1 MATLSVL
8 AEYLVSTLS
17 RMAGDVARLARS
29 SRVAPVTMSG
39 IAVSFAVIAAVWL
52 ALDTARAEVVAL
64 FAIIGVCALS
74 RVGRVIAGRIA
85 APAVEWGL
93 VACAVLA
100 ELIVYAGMAAGAT
113 LGHAGAGHVTAGLG
127 GPAAATLRGTFVAGF
142 GGAGATGV
150 WRLAVVAAMLSVLL
164 PMVEVCLYGPTGSW
178 AGTPLMI
185 FGTPGDVRLPLV
197 GLVVLLAGVRAAFL
211 AVLVLGVAALAA
223 AVIDGTRAGVRP
235 ASSRGFRGDGWL
247 SVRIG
252 KFVAGRLPPLPP
264 LLVGLLVTGML
275 AALGLRN
282 LPGILILT
290 PAEAMLL
297 AALASSHPHDGRS
310 DWLVPPLL
318 QAAEYVILAELGF
331 AGRLWPPVTFA
342 LIAVA
347 GLRHLDLAYRARGD
361 LASGTDRRGFGWEG
375 RLIIVSAAAALGG
388 ETVVYPAMAVYLW
401 WLFVRDATTGWA
413 RA

>member
-1 MATLSVL
+1 
-8 AEYLVSTLS
+8 
-17 RMAGDVARLARS
+17 
-29 SRVAPVTMSG
+29 MSG
-39 IAVSFAVIAAVWL
+39 IATSFAVIAAIWL
-52 ALDTARAEVVAL
+52 ALDSMRADMVAFAAMVAVCVV
-64 FAIIGVCALS
+64 S
-74 RVGRVIAGRIA
+74 RVGRVLAGRLA

-93 VACAVLA
+93 AACAVLA

-113 LGHAGAGHVTAGLG
+113 FNHGGAGLG
-127 GPAAATLRGTFVAGF
+127 GAAASALHGTFVAGF
-142 GGAGATGV
+142 GGAGAAGV

-197 GLVVLLAGVRAAFL
+197 GLVVLLGGIRAAFL

-223 AVIDGTRAGVRP
+223 AVIDGTRTGMRTE
-235 ASSRGFRGDGWL
+235 SSRGYRGDGWL
-247 SVRIG
+247 SVQIG

-297 AALASSHPHDGRS
+297 AALASGHPHDGRG

-331 AGRLWPPVTFA
+331 ASHVWPPLTFA

-361 LASGTDRRGFGWEG
+361 LASGIDRRGLGWEG
-375 RLIIVSAAAALGG
+375 RLIVASIAAAVGG
-388 ETVVYPAMAVYLW
+388 ETLVYAALTVYLW
-401 WLFVRDATTGWA
+401 WLFVRDVTTGWS
-413 RA
+413 RAA